1 MKVFMVENSAS
12 LRERLGRVISG
23 LPGALVVGHAAN
35 AADAIDGILQTKP
48 DVVTLDIL
56 LDQGSGYQVLEKVK
70 TLPQPP
76 TVIVLTNYPY
86 PQYRAKYLAGGAD
99 YFFDKSVELVSVVR
113 VLKRLGKENYPDGT
127 ADSGEPAAL

>member
-1 MKVFMVENSAS
+1 MRVFMVENSAS
-12 LRERLGRVISG
+12 LRERLERVISG
-23 LPGALVVGHAAN
+23 LPGARVVGHSAN
-35 AADAIDGILQTKP
+35 AADAIDGIFETKP

-86 PQYRAKYLAGGAD
+86 PQYRARYLEAGAD
-99 YFFDKSVELVSVVR
+99 YFFDKSVELVSVLR
-113 VLKRLGKENYPDGT
+113 VLKRLAKKNFPD
-127 ADSGEPAAL
+127 APANSDQPEPS